1 MKQPYTTSP
10 ILDHALSV
18 VGTQRELAR
27 QLGVTPGAV
36 SQWRKH
42 LPYKVAL
49 ALVQRYGK
57 KKPLNPVAA
66 WEKKHL
72 NQVKKE
78 NA

>member
-1 MKQPYTTSP
+1 MKQLYTTSP
-10 ILDHALSV
+10 ILDHALAV

-27 QLGVTPGAV
+27 QLGVTPSAV

-57 KKPLNPVAA
+57 KKPLDPVAA
-66 WEKKHL
+66 WEKKHF

>member
-10 ILDHALSV
+10 ILDHALAV

-27 QLGVTPGAV
+27 QMSVTPGAV
-36 SQWRKH
+36 SQWRRN

-57 KKPLNPVAA
+57 KKPLDPVAA

-72 NQVKKE
+72 NQVKE
-78 NA
+78 ST

>member
-10 ILDHALSV
+10 ILDHALAV

-57 KKPLNPVAA
+57 KKPLDPVAA
-66 WEKKHL
+66 WEKKHFKK
-72 NQVKKE
+72 VKEIK
-78 NA
+78 

>member
-1 MKQPYTTSP
+1 MKQSYTPHP
-10 ILDHALSV
+10 ILAHALSV

-27 QLGVTPGAV
+27 QMSVTPGAV
-36 SQWRKH
+36 SQWRRN

-57 KKPLNPVAA
+57 KKPLDPVAA

-72 NQVKKE
+72 NQVKE
-78 NA
+78 ST

>member
-42 LPYKVAL
+42 LPHKVAL

-57 KKPLNPVAA
+57 KKPLDPVAA